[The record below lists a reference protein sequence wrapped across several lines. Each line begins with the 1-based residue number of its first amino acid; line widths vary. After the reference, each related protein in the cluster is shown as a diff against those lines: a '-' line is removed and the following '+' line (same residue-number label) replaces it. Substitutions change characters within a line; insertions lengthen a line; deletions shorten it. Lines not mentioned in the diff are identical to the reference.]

1 MSCRRLGRLA
11 AACLTLL
18 ALASGGFALATV
30 PGQAATSAGLGV
42 YRGAAAPNAVSDFGA
57 WLGRRPDYALDYF
70 AGDTWA
76 EIEAPDWWLTNW
88 AGTPYT
94 VEYSVPIIPQSGGTL
109 KEGAAGA
116 YNSHFQKLAQTLVAH
131 GQGNAILRLGWEF
144 NGSWY
149 KWYAGNDPA
158 AFAGYWRQIVTTM
171 RAVAPGLKF
180 DWCPTLGVANMPK
193 GVAAAYPGSAYVDFV
208 GTDVYDQAWGPNNS
222 TVPDPAVRWNGYVT
236 QQNGLDWVASFA
248 AQQGK
253 PISIPEWGL
262 SIRTDGHGGGDNAY
276 FVQHMHDWIVGHN
289 VAFQMYF
296 EFDASDGA
304 HRLMS
309 NRFPLG
315 SQTYRQLFGGAPP
328 VASSSTVPTT
338 STTTSKPSSCQAK
351 RCQARSLQSEG
362 VARAVVHA
370 AGRACTQVQAAPSGR
385 PVWFRKPLKQSRWGS
400 RVHEL
405 AARAC
410 SR

>member
-11 AACLTLL
+11 AACLALL
-18 ALASGGFALATV
+18 ALACGGFALATV
-30 PGQAATSAGLGV
+30 PGHAATSPGLGV
-42 YRGAAAPNAVSDFGA
+42 YRGAAAPTAVSDFGA

-70 AGDTWA
+70 AGDTWTQ
-76 EIEAPDWWLTNW
+76 IEAPDWWLTGW

-109 KEGAAGA
+109 QEGAAGA
-116 YNSHFQKLAQTLVAH
+116 YSSHFQKLAQTLVAH

-158 AFAGYWRQIVTTM
+158 AFAAYWRQIVTTM

-193 GVAAAYPGSAYVDFV
+193 GTLAAYPGSAYVDFI

-262 SIRTDGHGGGDNAY
+262 SIRADGHGGGDHAY
-276 FVQHMHDWIVGHN
+276 FVQHMHDWIVGNN

-296 EFDASDGA
+296 EFDAPDGA
-304 HRLMS
+304 HRLMT
-309 NRFPLG
+309 NEFPIG
-315 SQTYRQLFGGAPP
+315 SQTYRQLFGGASP
-328 VASSSTVPTT
+328 VTSSSTVATT
-338 STTTSKPSSCQAK
+338 STTTAAKPSSCHAK
-351 RCQARSLQSEG
+351 ACQARSLQAEG

-370 AGRACTQVQAAPSGR
+370 AAGRARRQMHAVPSGR
-385 PVWFRKPLKQSRWGS
+385 PMWFRKL
-400 RVHEL
+400 
-405 AARAC
+405 
-410 SR
+410 